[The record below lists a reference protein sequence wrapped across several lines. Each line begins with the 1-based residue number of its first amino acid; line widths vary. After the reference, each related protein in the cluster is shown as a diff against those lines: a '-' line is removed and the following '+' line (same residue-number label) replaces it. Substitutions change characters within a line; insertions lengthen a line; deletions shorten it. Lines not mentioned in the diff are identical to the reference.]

1 MSKLNTFW
9 ITDKHVDFEYKKYQ
23 LLSYFQSVEKYFL
36 LNKLFPPFTEL
47 INHYKR
53 LTSLKNMKAA
63 LNHQFP
69 KELIE
74 VDLKNFQLNY
84 QEMFNDCEMIKE
96 IDKIINFS
104 LPKFE
109 EYIREGEK
117 LYEFFEQHIEISPVG
132 VIPLYLKEGYLFLQ
146 DDSKN
151 STKVYEYKITLYEGS
166 EVEYKGIRT
175 NFISWYSNTII
186 NTSGNIKSKLI
197 KHRVKLPNPAI
208 YLAKT
213 SIAIPETETFLPI
226 AKQALVKY
234 ISTDSD
240 LKQGTI

>member
-96 IDKIINFS
+96 ID
-104 LPKFE
+104 
-109 EYIREGEK
+109 
-117 LYEFFEQHIEISPVG
+117 
-132 VIPLYLKEGYLFLQ
+132 
-146 DDSKN
+146 
-151 STKVYEYKITLYEGS
+151 
-166 EVEYKGIRT
+166 
-175 NFISWYSNTII
+175 
-186 NTSGNIKSKLI
+186 
-197 KHRVKLPNPAI
+197 
-208 YLAKT
+208 
-213 SIAIPETETFLPI
+213 
-226 AKQALVKY
+226 
-234 ISTDSD
+234 
-240 LKQGTI
+240 